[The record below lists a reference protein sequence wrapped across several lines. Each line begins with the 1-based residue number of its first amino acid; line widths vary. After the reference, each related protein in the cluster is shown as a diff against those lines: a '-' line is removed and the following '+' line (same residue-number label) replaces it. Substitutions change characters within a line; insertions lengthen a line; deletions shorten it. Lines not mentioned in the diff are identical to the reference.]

1 MALTIYQEPQAY
13 TLAYNEQ
20 TILALSNQIAVA
32 DFKYIVTVQVNGGT
46 TFTYNILQRPDGYL
60 VFDAMEIVKN
70 YITRD
75 YFDPTTYVGLATGKS
90 ASVVVTVKEYYSGAI
105 HGTHVTSYIAYDACF
120 DDYDFRQYSYASYV
134 SDSSTARLLSPQTTE
149 FNYPELKID
158 ILNDVWI
165 HFFNYYYDSIDI
177 NVYDSTSTLLGGF
190 SIGLTP
196 DINMWYANIGYTTLQ
211 RFGFT
216 PQDGYTI
223 EIDFITGTTS
233 YLSTSLTFYD
243 LCTKYKKYSI
253 QYLKRNGNINV
264 FNFEFLSQETITK
277 KVNNV
282 RLNPKRLMVGPS
294 YGSNNWDREVNTVS
308 TLTTKQITL
317 NTNWITESQSIQLT
331 ELFDSPIIWLVIDG
345 EYKPVSITDTS
356 YEIKNNFTDPLYNY
370 KIVCEYDIQETRQRA
385 I

>member
-1 MALTIYQEPQAY
+1 MALTIYKEPQAY
-13 TLAYNEQ
+13 TPAYNEQ

-32 DFKYIVTVQVNGGT
+32 DFKYVVTVQVNGGT
-46 TFTYNILQRPDGYL
+46 TFTYNVLQRPDGYL
-60 VFDAMEIVKN
+60 VFDAMEVVKN

-75 YFDPTTYVGLATGKS
+75 YFNIYTDCALATGKS
-90 ASVVVTVKEYYSGAI
+90 ADVTVIVKEYYSGAI
-105 HGTHVTSYIAYDACF
+105 HGTNTTNYIVFDACL
-120 DDYDFRQYSYASYV
+120 DADTFRQYNYSKYV
-134 SDSSTARLLSPQTTE
+134 SDSSGAYLLSIMSNE
-149 FNYPELKID
+149 FNIPESKVD
-158 ILNDVWI
+158 INNDVWI
-165 HFFNYYYDSIDI
+165 HFFNYYYDKIDI
-177 NVYDSTSTLLGGF
+177 NVYDNTSTLLGGF
-190 SIGLTP
+190 SLTLTP
-196 DINMWYANIGYTTLQ
+196 DINMWYANIGYYTLSNY
-211 RFGFT
+211 GFT
-216 PQDGYTI
+216 PQDGYSI

-282 RLNPKRLMVGPS
+282 RLNPKRLMAGPS
-294 YGSNNWDREVNTVS
+294 YGSNTWDREVNTVS
-308 TLTTKQITL
+308 TVTTKQITL
-317 NTNWITESQSIQLT
+317 NTNWITESQSAQLA

>member
-1 MALTIYQEPQAY
+1 MALTIYQEPQDY
-13 TLAYNEQ
+13 TPAYNEQ
-20 TILALSNQIAVA
+20 TILALSNQIAIA
-32 DFKYIVTVQVNGGT
+32 DFKYVVTVQVNGGT
-46 TFTYNILQRPDGYL
+46 IYTYNVLQRPDGYL

-75 YFDPTTYVGLATGKS
+75 YFDTTTYVGLATGKS

-158 ILNDVWI
+158 VKNDVWI

-211 RFGFT
+211 RFGYT

-243 LCTKYKKYSI
+243 LCTRHKKYAI

-264 FNFEFLSQETITK
+264 FNFEFLSQETINK

-317 NTNWITESQSIQLT
+317 NTNWITESQSDQLQ
-331 ELFDSPIIWLVIDG
+331 ELFDSPIVWLCYNA
-345 EYKPVSITDTS
+345 EYIPVSITDTS
-356 YEIKNNFTDPLYNY
+356 YKINKTVNDKLFNY
-370 KIVCEYDIQETRQRA
+370 TIVCEYNLQETRQRA

>member
-13 TLAYNEQ
+13 TPAYNEQ
-20 TILALSNQIAVA
+20 TILALSNQIAIA
-32 DFKYIVTVQVNGGT
+32 DFKYVVTVQVNGGT

-60 VFDAMEIVKN
+60 VFDAMEVVKN

-75 YFDPTTYVGLATGKS
+75 YFNIYTDCALATGKS
-90 ASVVVTVKEYYSGAI
+90 ASVVVRVKEYYSGAI
-105 HGTHVTSYIAYDACF
+105 HGTNTTNYIVFDACL
-120 DDYDFRQYSYASYV
+120 DADTFRQYNYSNYV
-134 SDSSTARLLSPQTTE
+134 SDSSGAYLLSIMANE
-149 FNYPELKID
+149 FNIPESKVD
-158 ILNDVWI
+158 INNDVWI

-190 SIGLTP
+190 SLTLTP
-196 DINMWYANIGYTTLQ
+196 DINMWYANIGYYTLASY
-211 RFGFT
+211 GFA
-216 PQDGYTI
+216 PQNGYTI

-282 RLNPKRLMVGPS
+282 RLNPKKVVGVR
-294 YGSNNWDREVNTVS
+294 YTSNPWDREVNTVS

-317 NTNWITESQSIQLT
+317 NTNWITESQSAQLA
-331 ELFDSPIIWLVIDG
+331 ELFDSTIIWLVIDG
-345 EYKPVSITDTS
+345 EYKPVSITDTN